1 MTCILCSGNLK
12 QSTTTYFEELDNC
25 YVIVKNVPCME
36 CEECGEIVY
45 TAEVAV
51 RLDEIIDKIKNLM
64 TEVAIVNYT
73 AA

>member
-1 MTCILCSGNLK
+1 MTCILCNGNLK

-36 CEECGEIVY
+36 CEECGEIIY

-51 RLDEIIDKIKNLM
+51 RLDEIIEKIKNLM